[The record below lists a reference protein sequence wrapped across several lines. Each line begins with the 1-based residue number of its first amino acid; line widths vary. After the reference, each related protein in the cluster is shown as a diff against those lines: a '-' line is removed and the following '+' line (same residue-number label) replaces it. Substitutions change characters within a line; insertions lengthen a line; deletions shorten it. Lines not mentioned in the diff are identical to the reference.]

1 MRYKGGMA
9 ASNPSILLI
18 PTPSQ
23 AEQSSGLPR
32 IDFADC
38 YHGHT
43 ARAGITAMEVARAAF
58 ENPPAWIS
66 GLMAVRDGIV
76 GRLGLKT
83 ARNAPEAAQ
92 GAKAGIFP
100 VISEMPNE
108 VVLGLDD
115 KHLDFRI
122 WVSVQGM
129 DGGTDVRMSTLV
141 RLHGWPGR
149 IYLASIMPFHK
160 LLSRLMLARALK
172 ALG

>member
-1 MRYKGGMA
+1 MA
-9 ASNPSILLI
+9 TLNPSILLI

-23 AEQSSGLPR
+23 AVQSSGLPR

-43 ARAGITAMEVARAAF
+43 ARAGVTAMEAAQAAF
-58 ENPPAWIS
+58 DKPPGWVGA
-66 GLMAVRDGIV
+66 LMAVRDGVV

-83 ARNAPEAAQ
+83 SRAAAAAAT
-92 GAKAGIFP
+92 GSKAGFFP

-122 WVSVQGM
+122 WVSTQGM

-141 RLHGWPGR
+141 RLHGRPGR
-149 IYLASIMPFHK
+149 IYLTAIMPFHK
-160 LLSRLMLARALK
+160 LLSRHMLRRSLRS
-172 ALG
+172 LD

>member
-1 MRYKGGMA
+1 MT
-9 ASNPSILLI
+9 ASNPSVLLI
-18 PTPSQ
+18 PTPPR
-23 AEQSSGLPR
+23 AAQSSGLPR

-43 ARAGITAMEVARAAF
+43 NRAGATAMEVARAMF
-58 ENPPAWIS
+58 ENPPGWVSA
-66 GLMAVRDGIV
+66 LMATRDGIV

-83 ARNAPEAAQ
+83 AGHATEA
-92 GAKAGIFP
+92 GRGPSAGIFP
-100 VISEMPNE
+100 VISDMPNE

-129 DGGTDVRMSTLV
+129 DGGTDVRLCTLV

-149 IYLASIMPFHK
+149 IYLTTIMPFHK
-160 LLSRLMLARALK
+160 LLSRLMLKRALK
-172 ALG
+172 SLAG

>member
-1 MRYKGGMA
+1 MT
-9 ASNPSILLI
+9 ASNPSVLLI
-18 PTPSQ
+18 PTPPQ
-23 AEQSSGLPR
+23 AAQSSGLPR

-43 ARAGITAMEVARAAF
+43 NRAGITAMEVARAAF
-58 ENPPAWIS
+58 DNPPRWATA
-66 GLMAVRDGIV
+66 LLAARDAIV

-83 ARNAPEAAQ
+83 ARNIADAARGPQ
-92 GAKAGIFP
+92 VGIFP

-122 WVSVQGM
+122 WISVQGM
-129 DGGTDVRMSTLV
+129 DGGSDARVCTLV

-149 IYLASIMPFHK
+149 IYLTSIMPFHK
-160 LLSRLMLARALK
+160 LLSRVMLGRALK
-172 ALG
+172 ALA

>member
-1 MRYKGGMA
+1 M
-9 ASNPSILLI
+9 STLNPSILLI

-32 IDFADC
+32 LDFADC
-38 YHGHT
+38 YHGHV
-43 ARAGITAMEVARAAF
+43 ARTGITAMEVARAAF
-58 ENPPAWIS
+58 DKPPGWVD
-66 GLMAVRDGIV
+66 GLMSVRDGVV

-83 ARNAPEAAQ
+83 ARDAEAAAA
-92 GAKAGIFP
+92 GSKAGIFP
-100 VISEMPNE
+100 IISEMPNE

-149 IYLASIMPFHK
+149 IYLAAVMPFHN
-160 LLSRLMLARALK
+160 LLSRRMLRRALTS
-172 ALG
+172 LG

>member
-1 MRYKGGMA
+1 MA
-9 ASNPSILLI
+9 VSNPSILLI

-23 AEQSSGLPR
+23 AEQSCGLPR

-43 ARAGITAMEVARAAF
+43 ARAALTAMEVARAMF
-58 ENPPAWIS
+58 DKPPGWADA
-66 GLMAVRDGIV
+66 LMAVRDGVV

-83 ARNAPEAAQ
+83 ARDATEAAR

-100 VISEMPNE
+100 VMSEMPNE

-115 KHLDFRI
+115 RHLDFRI
-122 WVSVQGM
+122 WVSVQGV
-129 DGGTDVRMSTLV
+129 DGGSDVRMSTLV

-149 IYLASIMPFHK
+149 VYLTTIMPFHK
-160 LLSRLMLARALK
+160 LLSRHLLRRALK
-172 ALG
+172 QLG

>member
-1 MRYKGGMA
+1 
-9 ASNPSILLI
+9 
-18 PTPSQ
+18 
-23 AEQSSGLPR
+23 
-32 IDFADC
+32 
-38 YHGHT
+38 
-43 ARAGITAMEVARAAF
+43 MEVARAAF
-58 ENPPAWIS
+58 ENPPAWTR
-66 GLMAVRDGIV
+66 GLMAVRDGVV

-83 ARNAPEAAQ
+83 AGNAPEAAH

-149 IYLASIMPFHK
+149 IYLATIMPFHK